1 MNSDSLNMVSRLGE
15 GHIPCTFFS
24 LNHSS
29 KPLWFGRTLY
39 SRALINPD
47 HDRIFPTNSDVLIA
61 AINRLKGTI
70 LTRHFRIDLLETL
83 VVKYS
88 ALIERKSLGNNKRTK
103 NEGRQNQTTDK
114 KGFYQFHTGEIKKE
128 DSTYIAKMHSF
139 VWFFVKS
146 FRILS

>member
-1 MNSDSLNMVSRLGE
+1 M
-15 GHIPCTFFS
+15 T
-24 LNHSS
+24 S
-29 KPLWFGRTLY
+29 KMT
-39 SRALINPD
+39 PD

-61 AINRLKGTI
+61 TINRLKGTI

-114 KGFYQFHTGEIKKE
+114 KAFINFTQEK
-128 DSTYIAKMHSF
+128 
-139 VWFFVKS
+139 
-146 FRILS
+146 

>member
-1 MNSDSLNMVSRLGE
+1 MTWRFFVPIFSE
-15 GHIPCTFFS
+15 GF
-24 LNHSS
+24 
-29 KPLWFGRTLY
+29 
-39 SRALINPD
+39 APD

-103 NEGRQNQTTDK
+103 TRGDKTKLQTK
-114 KGFYQFHTGEIKKE
+114 KAFINFSRRNKKE
-128 DSTYIAKMHSF
+128 DSISQKCTLLSG
-139 VWFFVKS
+139 FFYCEKFS
-146 FRILS
+146 YP

>member
-1 MNSDSLNMVSRLGE
+1 MS
-15 GHIPCTFFS
+15 
-24 LNHSS
+24 
-29 KPLWFGRTLY
+29 
-39 SRALINPD
+39 PD

-88 ALIERKSLGNNKRTK
+88 ALIESKSLGNNKRTK

-114 KGFYQFHTGEIKKE
+114 KGFYQFQQEK
-128 DSTYIAKMHSF
+128 
-139 VWFFVKS
+139 
-146 FRILS
+146 

>member
-1 MNSDSLNMVSRLGE
+1 MQNQCKKL
-15 GHIPCTFFS
+15 
-24 LNHSS
+24 
-29 KPLWFGRTLY
+29 TLDKFIVNVT
-39 SRALINPD
+39 LQEQFLMIPD
-47 HDRIFPTNSDVLIA
+47 HNRIFPTNSDVLIA

-114 KGFYQFHTGEIKKE
+114 KGFYQFQQEK
-128 DSTYIAKMHSF
+128 
-139 VWFFVKS
+139 
-146 FRILS
+146 

>member
-1 MNSDSLNMVSRLGE
+1 MVTVYVKKLISNKVIVDVTLQE
-15 GHIPCTFFS
+15 QFLMT
-24 LNHSS
+24 S
-29 KPLWFGRTLY
+29 KMT
-39 SRALINPD
+39 PD

-61 AINRLKGTI
+61 TINRLKGTI

-114 KGFYQFHTGEIKKE
+114 KAFINFTQEK
-128 DSTYIAKMHSF
+128 
-139 VWFFVKS
+139 
-146 FRILS
+146 